1 MISTGYGQHG
11 DYIFGW
17 KDGALQRGMDAVLG
31 EDCVNDVCS
40 ALKNQ
45 SSIEGAKCI
54 RQTQVPDEDVGRGG
68 QCKWSLLL
76 LLGDSLRHDSNLKFV
91 TGLTA
96 LPGDVEVT
104 YK

>member
-1 MISTGYGQHG
+1 
-11 DYIFGW
+11 
-17 KDGALQRGMDAVLG
+17 MDAVLG
-31 EDCVNDVCS
+31 NDCVNDVCS

-45 SSIEGAKCI
+45 SSIEGAKCVK
-54 RQTQVPDEDVGRGG
+54 QTQVPEEDVGRGG

-76 LLGDSLRHDSNLKFV
+76 FLRDALQLGSNLWFI